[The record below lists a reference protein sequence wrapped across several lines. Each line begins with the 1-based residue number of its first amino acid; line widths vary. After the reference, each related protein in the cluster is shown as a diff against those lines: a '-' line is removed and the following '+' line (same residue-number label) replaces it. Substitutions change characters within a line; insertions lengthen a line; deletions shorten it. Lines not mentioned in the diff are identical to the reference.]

1 MKKSLFKLNQES
13 AKFYTSWAG
22 GRDNGLVAVLPNG
35 EVYLQNFVGFK
46 LQTSESASFLLSN
59 LIEKTRE
66 EAISSL

>member
-1 MKKSLFKLNQES
+1 MKKSMSKLNQES

-35 EVYLQNFVGFK
+35 EVYLQNCVGFK
-46 LQTSESASFLLSN
+46 LQSSESASFLLSN

-66 EAISSL
+66 EGIAKL